1 MSARATARPILAV
14 AAALLVAGWAGAAS
28 ANRLLNENWIARASH
43 EQVAKEAAAGA
54 DVNATHP
61 RRNFTPLMATARH
74 NNLVAMEAL
83 LEAGADPNRP
93 AERTGLFPMHF
104 AATGPA
110 VALLFDYGAR
120 VNVATD
126 YKTTPLHVA
135 AEEYGVGAAR
145 ALIRRGAEVN
155 ARNQA
160 DMTPLFIAAELGTP
174 EMVEELLDAGADPT
188 VQTRNEGWFPA
199 EIAGD
204 NPKVRNHPVYARL
217 VEPLLDIP
225 AAAGTASDAACE
237 GWRVREGDTART
249 VLAEGLGDQSRWLE
263 LARLNELSGSNM
275 LRVGMCLELPVRR
288 ASAGPARRATC
299 DGYVVQSG
307 DRRLGDVAE
316 RALGDRSRW
325 PEIARLNG
333 LTAERPHRLGQCL
346 ELPG

>member
-14 AAALLVAGWAGAAS
+14 AAALLVAGWAGAAA
-28 ANRLLNENWIARASH
+28 ANRLLNENWIAGAS
-43 EQVAKEAAAGA
+43 ADGIRKEVAAGA

-93 AERTGLFPMHF
+93 PRPGWGGPLHW
-104 AATGPA
+104 AASGPA
-110 VALLFDYGAR
+110 VALLFDYGAG
-120 VNVATD
+120 VNVANE
-126 YKTTPLHVA
+126 YKVTPLHSA
-135 AEEYGVGAAR
+135 AKGSRVGAAR
-145 ALIRRGAEVN
+145 ALIRRGADVGATDSVEI
-155 ARNQA
+155 
-160 DMTPLFIAAELGTP
+160 TPLFLAAKLSTP
-174 EMVEELLDAGADPT
+174 EMVEELLAAGADPT
-188 VQTRNEGWFPA
+188 VQTRNGFFPA
-199 EIAGD
+199 EVAGN
-204 NPKVRNHPVYARL
+204 NPRVRNHLVYARL

-237 GWRVREGDTART
+237 GWRVREGDTTRT

-263 LARLNELSGSNM
+263 LARLNGLSGSNM

-288 ASAGPARRATC
+288 ASAVPARRAGC
-299 DGYVVQSG
+299 DGYVVQAG
-307 DRRLGDVAE
+307 DRKLGDVAE